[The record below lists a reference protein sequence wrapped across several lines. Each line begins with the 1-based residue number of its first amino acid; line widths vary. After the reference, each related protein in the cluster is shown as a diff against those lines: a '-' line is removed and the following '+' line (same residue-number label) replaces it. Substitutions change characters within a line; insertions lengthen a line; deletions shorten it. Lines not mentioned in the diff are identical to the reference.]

1 MTEPAVSI
9 KNVSH
14 YYENHRALN
23 EVSVD
28 VAEEC
33 FFGLLGPNG
42 SGKTTLFRILSTLMP
57 PTNGSARVLGFDTN
71 REAGEVRKR
80 IGMIFQQP
88 SLDDEL
94 TVIENLTFHGRL
106 YGIEKSRLRSRI
118 EKLSTRLGI
127 ADRLKSRVKT
137 LSGGLKRRADLVRG
151 ILHQPRVLLLDEPTT
166 ALDPA
171 ARHSFWQLLE
181 NLRKEEKLTLILA
194 THLLEEAESC
204 EEIVILDEGN
214 VMVKGNPDMLR
225 NELGEQ
231 VLWLATKSIEELAM
245 GLKQNF
251 GFEAQETP
259 TALGITGEAA
269 VRSLPEI
276 YARLGALIESA
287 TIRRPTLED
296 VFLAST
302 GRVFEG

>member
-9 KNVSH
+9 ENVSH
-14 YYENHRALN
+14 FYESHRALN
-23 EVSVD
+23 GVTVD

-57 PTNGSARVLGFDTN
+57 PAKGSARVLGFDTL
-71 REAGEVRKR
+71 RDAAEVRKL

-94 TVIENLTFHGRL
+94 TVLENLTFHGRL
-106 YGIEKSRLRSRI
+106 FGIERNRLHSRI
-118 EKLSTRLGI
+118 ENLSTRLGI
-127 ADRLKSRVKT
+127 ADRLRSRVKT

-151 ILHQPRVLLLDEPTT
+151 ILHQPHVLLLDEPTT

-181 NLRKEEKLTLILA
+181 NLRQDEKLTLILA

-214 VMVKGNPDMLR
+214 VMVKGNPDTLR
-225 NELGEQ
+225 SELGDQ
-231 VLWLATKSIEELAM
+231 VLWLTSESVQELAK
-245 GLKQNF
+245 GLKKNF

-259 TALGITGEAA
+259 VALGITGEKA
-269 VRSLPEI
+269 VKALPDI
-276 YARLGALIESA
+276 YASLGTLIESA

-302 GRVFEG
+302 GRAFEG